1 LLFLMKGVFQA
12 MFLSRVKSAVVML
25 AVVVMLGM
33 GLAGSSW
40 LALAVP
46 PPDRTEPRASDA
58 GKTPARIPADQFDKL
73 RALIKP
79 LPGGF
84 DDIPWMTDLWEAR
97 KKAAAEG
104 KPLLVWVGDGH
115 PLGWT

>member
-1 LLFLMKGVFQA
+1 MKGVFQA
-12 MFLSRVKSAVVML
+12 MFLSKAKSAVVIL

-40 LALAVP
+40 TALAV

-84 DDIPWMTDLWEAR
+84 DDVPWMTDLWEAR

>member
-1 LLFLMKGVFQA
+1 MKSMFPTEKTNAAGV
-12 MFLSRVKSAVVML
+12 
-25 AVVVMLGM
+25 
-33 GLAGSSW
+33 
-40 LALAVP
+40 LALSFLLGGALV
-46 PPDRTEPRASDA
+46 
-58 GKTPARIPADQFDKL
+58 GPARAMDPPARSELRTADAKTSAAGLSADQFDKL

-79 LPGGF
+79 KPGGF
-84 DDIPWMTDLWEAR
+84 DDIDWMTDLGEAR

>member
-1 LLFLMKGVFQA
+1 MFLRHVKITAVLAAGFLMLV
-12 MFLSRVKSAVVML
+12 LSFPA
-25 AVVVMLGM
+25 
-33 GLAGSSW
+33 SS
-40 LALAVP
+40 
-46 PPDRTEPRASDA
+46 TEPRASDA
-58 GKTPARIPADQFDKL
+58 GKTSAKIPADQFEKL

-84 DDIPWMTDLWEAR
+84 DDVPWMTDLGEAR